1 MGRRAQSRPLS
12 IWTNGELVGHWT
24 PAGNQPTRLAYAD
37 SWLASASAR
46 PLSLS
51 LPLPLLEN
59 KPLRGERVENFFENL
74 LPESS
79 AIRKRLAQRWAAG
92 SEGTFDLLAAIGRDC
107 VGAVQLLDADEEPR
121 GFDRIEGEPL
131 DDAAVAALL
140 RSTVTAPQFGKHEAA
155 QDFRISIAGAQEK
168 TALLRHRGKWMRPM
182 GATPTTHIVK
192 LPLGLVGNMQADMR
206 TSVHSEWLCLKVMGA
221 LGFDVAQADIVTFA
235 DHPPVLVVER
245 FDRKLHPSRKWILR
259 LPQEDFCQALG
270 VNPAIKYETD
280 GGPGIEQLAQVLH
293 GSQSARADLRTLLA
307 SQVAFCLMAATDGHA
322 KNFSIRLHAAGAY
335 ALTPLYD
342 VLSAWPIIGN
352 RKNQLAWKNARLA
365 MAVSGKNRHYE
376 LATVMR
382 RHFNT
387 TAARCGW
394 GESAEDIIGELLARL
409 EPAIAAV
416 TKQLPPGFPQD
427 VAAALFDGMRTQARR
442 LQQQPAV

>member
-1 MGRRAQSRPLS
+1 M
-12 IWTNGELVGHWT
+12 
-24 PAGNQPTRLAYAD
+24 RLAYAD
-37 SWLASASAR
+37 SWLKSDTAR

-51 LPLPLLEN
+51 LPLPLLDN
-59 KPLRGERVENFFENL
+59 KPLRGDVVENFFENL

-79 AIRKRLAQRWAAG
+79 VIRKRLAQRYAAG

-107 VGAVQLLDADEEPR
+107 VGAVQLLDAQEEPK

-131 DDAAVAALL
+131 DDEVVAALL
-140 RSTVTAPQFGKHEAA
+140 RSTVTAPRFGMQEPE
-155 QDFRISIAGAQEK
+155 QDLRISIAGAQEK
-168 TALLRHRGKWMRPM
+168 TALLLREGKWMRPV
-182 GATPTTHIVK
+182 GATPTTHIIK
-192 LPLGLVGNMQADMR
+192 LPLGLVGNMRADMR
-206 TSVHSEWLCLKVMGA
+206 TSVYNEWLCLKLMGA

-245 FDRKLHPSRKWILR
+245 FDRKLHPLGQWIVR
-259 LPQEDFCQALG
+259 LPQEDFCQARG
-270 VNPAIKYETD
+270 VNPAIKYEAD

-293 GSQSARADLRTLLA
+293 GSQNARADLRTLLA
-307 SQVAFCLMAATDGHA
+307 SQIAFWLLAATDGHA

-352 RKNQLAWKNARLA
+352 GKNQLAWKNAKLA
-365 MAVSGKNRHYE
+365 MAVSGKNRHYH

-382 RHFNT
+382 RHFNA

-394 GESAEDIIGELLARL
+394 GENAEDIIDELLAKL
-409 EPAIAAV
+409 EGAV
-416 TKQLPPGFPQD
+416 DTVANQLPAGFPKD
-427 VAAALFDGMRTQARR
+427 VADAIFEGMRTQARR
-442 LQQQPAV
+442 LQDQLAV